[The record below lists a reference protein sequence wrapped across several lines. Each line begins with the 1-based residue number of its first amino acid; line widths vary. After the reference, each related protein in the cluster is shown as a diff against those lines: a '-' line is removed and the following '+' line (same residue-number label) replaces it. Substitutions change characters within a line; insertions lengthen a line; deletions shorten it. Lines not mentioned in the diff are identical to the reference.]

1 MTKLP
6 QFVRSR
12 LALRQTASDEHPDAN
27 LLAAFTTQTVSS
39 CARADLLEHLA
50 RCPECREVL
59 AAASASQVDKT
70 PRVAWWKW
78 RWAAAA
84 AAACLVAALL
94 WRPDSVENARLQ
106 IILPAPSAP
115 PTLKE
120 EVRPKAT
127 IEKPRIVS
135 PRRPSVHSKQPVAE
149 AKPELALRQTATLP
163 PLKLNLGVPEPPPV
177 LPETASLQV
186 REANNA
192 SLQLSGREQPE
203 KPAQT
208 PAGAM
213 APKAMFQSGAP
224 ASVTQNRARQA
235 MQFEGEK
242 SLWNLDGVLRKS
254 DDGGRT
260 WRVIEVSD
268 SARLYALSAAGSDVW
283 VGGADG
289 VLFHSVNGGLEWK
302 PVVVANTNVR
312 LTDTITGIDARDENW
327 VKLKTQSGD
336 WLTTDGGAHWQRE

>member
-12 LALRQTASDEHPDAN
+12 LALRQTASDEHPDAD
-27 LLAAFTTQTVSS
+27 LLAAFAAKTMSS
-39 CARADLLEHLA
+39 HARGDLLEHLA

-59 AAASASQVDKT
+59 AAASVSQVDKT
-70 PRVAWWKW
+70 PRIAWWKW

-120 EVRPKAT
+120 AVRPKAT
-127 IEKPRIVS
+127 IDKPGIVP

-149 AKPELALRQTATLP
+149 AKPELALRQTAALP
-163 PLKLNLGVPEPPPV
+163 PQKLNLGVPEPPPA
-177 LPETASLQV
+177 LPKTASLEV

-192 SLQLSGREQPE
+192 SLQLSRREQPE
-203 KPAQT
+203 RSAQSQAA
-208 PAGAM
+208 PMG
-213 APKAMFQSGAP
+213 PKAMFQSGAP
-224 ASVTQNRARQA
+224 ASVTKNRARQA

-289 VLFHSVNGGLEWK
+289 VLFHSVNNGLDWK
-302 PVVVANTNVR
+302 PVVVANTNAR
-312 LTDTITGIDARDENW
+312 LTDTITGIDTRDANR

-336 WLTTDGGAHWQRE
+336 WLTTDGGLHWQPQ